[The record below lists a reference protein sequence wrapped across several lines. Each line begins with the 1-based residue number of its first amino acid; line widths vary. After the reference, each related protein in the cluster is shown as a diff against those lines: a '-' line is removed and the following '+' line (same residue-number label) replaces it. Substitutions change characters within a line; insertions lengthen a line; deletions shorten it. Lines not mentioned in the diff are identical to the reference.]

1 MKTSTNA
8 RSVAMLCAALC
19 IATPA
24 FSQSYPSKPV
34 RVINAFAPGGPN
46 DLIARPILEGLSRAM
61 GQQFILENKPG
72 ANGNIGTHEVVR
84 TAPDGYTLLFVTFS
98 QLTINPVLYKLPF
111 DPVKDLAPIVLVTQ
125 ANSAVIANA
134 GFPAATMKE
143 FIAHA
148 RANPGKVTFSSSGNG
163 SQPQLGGE
171 LLAMLTQ
178 TKMVH
183 VPYKGGGPALTAV
196 VAGEVDF
203 VVQSPGL
210 AFPNI
215 RAGKLKVL
223 VVAGSKRLPLASDA
237 PTAEEV
243 GLPEFKSRASTGFMA
258 PARTPRPIIDRL
270 NGEITRYLNTPEAR
284 KYFADA
290 GYDLIPGTPEEFT
303 RYQLDELERWSAVAK
318 AAKIQVE

>member
-1 MKTSTNA
+1 MTV
-8 RSVAMLCAALC
+8 VALFALPAAQ
-19 IATPA
+19 AVAAQP
-24 FSQSYPSKPV
+24 SYPDKPIRWISPFAAGGGSDLTTRAV
-34 RVINAFAPGGPN
+34 ALKLSELLKQTVVVDNRV
-46 DLIARPILEGLSRAM
+46 
-61 GQQFILENKPG
+61 G
-72 ANGNIGTHEVVR
+72 ASGNIGAEIATR
-84 TAPDGYTLLFVTFS
+84 APADGYTLVTMTVSIVTNHAVSSKPPFDILQDFS
-98 QLTINPVLYKLPF
+98 HVTQLTAQPYVLITHPSIK
-111 DPVKDLAPIVLVTQ
+111 
-125 ANSAVIANA
+125 ANSV
-134 GFPAATMKE
+134 KE
-143 FIAHA
+143 FIALA
-148 RANPGKVTFSSSGNG
+148 KSRPGTLNYGSSGIATL
-163 SQPQLGGE
+163 QH
-171 LLAMLTQ
+171 LAGALFGATTQ
-178 TKMVH
+178 TDLVH
-183 VPYKGGGPALTAV
+183 IPYKGGGPALTAV

-290 GYDLIPGTPEEFT
+290 GYDLIPGPPEEFT